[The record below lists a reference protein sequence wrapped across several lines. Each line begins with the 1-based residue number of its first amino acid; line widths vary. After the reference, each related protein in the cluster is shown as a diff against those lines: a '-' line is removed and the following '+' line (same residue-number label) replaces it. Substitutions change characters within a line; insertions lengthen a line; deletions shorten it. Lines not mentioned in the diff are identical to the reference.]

1 MDLTILD
8 KLTTQIR
15 EVTGNDS
22 LKVTPS
28 SRLSEDLGMDSVD
41 FASLL
46 MVIEEEFEGSIEDS
60 QLTNVKTVEDVA
72 ELIRQHLA

>member
-22 LKVTPS
+22 LKVTPT

>member
-8 KLTTQIR
+8 KLTSQIR

>member
-72 ELIRQHLA
+72 ELIRQHLV